1 MEQDRWLGIELRHL
15 AALEAVA
22 REGSFGRGAE
32 ALGYT
37 QSAVS
42 QQIAALERAVGER
55 LLERPGG
62 SRRISLT
69 EAGTLLLRHAR
80 EITARL
86 AAAKADLAA
95 LSAGATGLLRVGTFP
110 SVGARLLPAVLRRF
124 SASWPGVTIQLSES
138 PSDTALLEGVA
149 RGNLDLVF
157 TVAPVTEG
165 PLETIELMRDPWLL
179 VVPADSPLA
188 TSGRPPTLRDLG
200 RLPLIGSR
208 DCRASDRM
216 EEGLRARGIEPR
228 VVFRSADNGTVQG
241 LVGAGVGSAPM
252 CALAYESGDPRTVA
266 LPMEPLVPPR
276 LIGLAWHRDRYHSPA
291 ARAFVETALAVC
303 AEREEAAA
311 A

>member
-22 REGSFGRGAE
+22 RERSFGRGAE

-55 LLERPGG
+55 LVERPGG

-69 EAGTLLLRHAR
+69 QAGTLLLRHAR

-124 SASWPGVTIQLSES
+124 TASWPRVTIQLSES

-188 TSGRPPTLRDLG
+188 ASGRPPTLRDLG

-252 CALAYESGDPRTVA
+252 CVLAYESGDQRTVA
-266 LPMEPLVPPR
+266 LPLDPLVPPR